1 LGHDLATSGRG
12 RGTRLT
18 TRQYGCRTVA

>member
-18 TRQYGCRTVA
+18 TRSDACRTVA